1 MEKIRNFCIIAH
13 IDHGKSTL
21 ADRMM
26 ELTGT
31 VEKREM
37 KSQLLDSMELER
49 EKGIT
54 IKLTPV
60 TMKWKDYI
68 LNLIDTPGHVDFSY
82 EVSRSLQAVET
93 AILVVDATQGIQAQ
107 TLANVYLAI
116 EQDLKIIPVINKVD
130 LPAADVPGVAAQIMN
145 LLGCSREEII
155 EVSGKTGLNVEKVL
169 DAIISEGVSP
179 TVAESAFPSAG
190 LEFLSTSYTG
200 TPAEPSLRDEPVGSV
215 RNIRVKNPNQDMLQ
229 GKQSSAV
236 AGKVS
241 SEVTRALIFDSYF
254 DDYRG
259 VVLYVRV
266 FEGEIKKNAEIL
278 MMAAGAKGVALEVGI
293 LTPKMTPRE
302 SLRAGE
308 IGYIVTNLKTTREA
322 KVGDTVTLMKGA
334 EVKREDEKVT
344 IFRGGKVMEAL
355 PGYKNVLPFV
365 YAGFFP
371 VSNDQYKDL
380 KEAIEKLSLSD
391 SALRFEPENSPV
403 LGFGLR
409 IGFLG
414 LLHMDI
420 IRERLEREFKLDLI
434 VTNPST
440 NYEVLMN
447 NGEIIEIKSAASLPD
462 PNEILEIR
470 EPWVKGE
477 IILPKGM
484 IGNVLNLINE
494 KRGRQTNLSY
504 IEERAVI
511 DFEAPMANLLTDFY
525 DQLKSAT
532 SGYASFNYELNGYQA
547 EDLVRVDFL
556 VAGHKMD
563 ALSVMAHRSEA
574 DGIGREVTKKLK
586 EVIPRQNYEVA
597 LQAAIGSRIIAR
609 ETIGA
614 YRKDVT
620 VKIHTG
626 DRDRKA
632 KLLEKQKRGKARMK
646 RFGKVDIPSEAFTV
660 MLKRD

>member
-1 MEKIRNFCIIAH
+1 MNSDHIRNFCIIAH

-26 ELTGT
+26 EITAT
-31 VEKREM
+31 VEKRQM

-60 TMKWKDYI
+60 QMHYKGFE

-82 EVSRSLQAVET
+82 EVSRSLQAVES

-107 TLANVYLAI
+107 TLANVYLAL
-116 EQDLKIIPVINKVD
+116 EQDLTIIPVINKID
-130 LPAADVPGVAAQIMN
+130 LPAADVEKVSNEIIN
-145 LLGCSREEII
+145 LLGCKKEEII
-155 EVSGKTGLNVEKVL
+155 PVSAKTGLNVEAVL
-169 DAIISEGVSP
+169 DAIIEKAPSP
-179 TVAESAFPSAG
+179 KAPVDTQAVSAG
-190 LEFLSTSYTG
+190 E
-200 TPAEPSLRDEPVGSV
+200 
-215 RNIRVKNPNQDMLQ
+215 
-229 GKQSSAV
+229 
-236 AGKVS
+236 
-241 SEVTRALIFDSYF
+241 TRALIFDSYF

-259 VVLYVRV
+259 VVLYIRV
-266 FEGEIKKNAEIL
+266 FNGQIKKNDNIF
-278 MMAAGAKGVALEVGI
+278 MMASKINGIALEVGA
-293 LTPKMTPRE
+293 LKPGMQPKD
-302 SLRAGE
+302 SLSEGE
-308 IGYIVTNLKTTREA
+308 VGYIVTNLKTTREA
-322 KVGDTVTLMKGA
+322 KVGDTVTLSKKPA
-334 EVKREDEKVT
+334 ST
-344 IFRGGKVMEAL
+344 PL

-420 IRERLEREFKLDLI
+420 IKERLEREFKLDLV

-440 NYEVLMN
+440 NYQVRLN
-447 NGEIIEIKSAASLPD
+447 SGEEIEIKSASNLPD
-462 PNEILEIR
+462 ANYVSEIR

-477 IILPKGM
+477 IILPVAM
-484 IGNVLNLINE
+484 IGNVLTLIVE
-494 KRGRQTNLSY
+494 KRGLQKNISY
-504 IEERAVI
+504 LEDRAVI
-511 DFEAPMANLLTDFY
+511 NFEAPMANLLTDFY
-525 DQLKSAT
+525 DQLKSLT
-532 SGYASFNYELNGYQA
+532 SGYASFNYEISDYRP

-556 VAGHKMD
+556 IGGERID
-563 ALSVMAHRSEA
+563 ALALMCHRSES
-574 DGIGREVTKKLK
+574 DSIGRTITKKLK
-586 EVIPRQNYEVA
+586 EVIPRQNFEVA
-597 LQAAIGSRIIAR
+597 LQAAIGARIIAR

-614 YRKDVT
+614 FRKDVT

-646 RFGKVDIPSEAFTV
+646 RFGKIDIPSEAFTV

>member
-1 MEKIRNFCIIAH
+1 MNSANIRNFCIIAH

-26 ELTGT
+26 EITGT
-31 VEKREM
+31 VEKRQM

-60 TMKWKDYI
+60 QMKYKGYE

-82 EVSRSLQAVET
+82 EVSRSLQAVES

-116 EQDLKIIPVINKVD
+116 EQNLTIIPVINKVD
-130 LPAADVPGVAAQIMN
+130 LPAADVERVSSEIIN
-145 LLGCSREEII
+145 LLGCDPSEII
-155 EVSGKTGLNVEKVL
+155 PVSAKTGLNVEKVL
-169 DAIISEGVSP
+169 DRIIEFAPAPNKSSVDTSLTDHTAVSATNSE
-179 TVAESAFPSAG
+179 
-190 LEFLSTSYTG
+190 
-200 TPAEPSLRDEPVGSV
+200 
-215 RNIRVKNPNQDMLQ
+215 
-229 GKQSSAV
+229 
-236 AGKVS
+236 
-241 SEVTRALIFDSYF
+241 TRALIFDSYF

-259 VVLYVRV
+259 VVLYVRIV
-266 FEGEIKKNAEIL
+266 DGSISKNAAIEMLATKTSGI
-278 MMAAGAKGVALEVGI
+278 ALEVGI
-293 LTPKMTPRE
+293 LKPEMSPKD
-302 SLRAGE
+302 SLSEGE
-308 IGYIVTNLKTTREA
+308 VGYIVTNLKTTREA
-322 KVGDTVTLMKGA
+322 KVGDTVTLKKA
-334 EVKREDEKVT
+334 PAKNP
-344 IFRGGKVMEAL
+344 L

-420 IRERLEREFKLDLI
+420 IKERLEREFKLDLV

-440 NYEVLMN
+440 NYEVTLN
-447 NGEIIEIKSAASLPD
+447 SGEELEIKSAANLPD
-462 PNEILEIR
+462 ASTIAEIR

-477 IILPKGM
+477 IILPVSM
-484 IGNVLNLINE
+484 IGNVLQLIVE
-494 KRGRQTNLSY
+494 KRGLQKNISY
-504 IEERAVI
+504 LEDRALI

-525 DQLKSAT
+525 DQLKSLT
-532 SGYASFNYELNGYQA
+532 SGYASFNYEINGYRA

-556 VAGHKMD
+556 VGGEKMD
-563 ALSVMAHRSEA
+563 ALALMCHRSEA
-574 DGIGREVTKKLK
+574 DALGRSITKKLK
-586 EVIPRQNYEVA
+586 EVIPRQNFEVA
-597 LQAAIGSRIIAR
+597 LQAAIGARIIAR

-614 YRKDVT
+614 FRKDVT

-646 RFGKVDIPSEAFTV
+646 RFGKIDIPSEAFTV

>member
-1 MEKIRNFCIIAH
+1 MNSDHIRNFCIIAH

-26 ELTGT
+26 EITAT
-31 VEKREM
+31 VEKRQM

-60 TMKWKDYI
+60 QMHYKGYE

-82 EVSRSLQAVET
+82 EVSRSLQAVES

-107 TLANVYLAI
+107 TLANVYLAL
-116 EQDLKIIPVINKVD
+116 EQDLTIIPVINKID
-130 LPAADVPGVAAQIMN
+130 LPAADVEKVSNEIIN
-145 LLGCSREEII
+145 LLGCKKEEII
-155 EVSGKTGLNVEKVL
+155 PVSAKTGLNVEAVL
-169 DAIISEGVSP
+169 DAIIDKAPSP
-179 TVAESAFPSAG
+179 KVPLDLEVTVAP
-190 LEFLSTSYTG
+190 
-200 TPAEPSLRDEPVGSV
+200 D
-215 RNIRVKNPNQDMLQ
+215 Q
-229 GKQSSAV
+229 
-236 AGKVS
+236 
-241 SEVTRALIFDSYF
+241 TRALIFDSYF

-259 VVLYVRV
+259 VVLYVRI
-266 FEGEIKKNAEIL
+266 FNGQIKKNDNIF
-278 MMAAGAKGVALEVGI
+278 MMASKINGIALEVGV
-293 LTPKMTPRE
+293 LKPGMQPKD
-302 SLRAGE
+302 SLSEGE
-308 IGYIVTNLKTTREA
+308 VGYIVTNLKTTREA
-322 KVGDTVTLMKGA
+322 KVGDTVTLHKKPA
-334 EVKREDEKVT
+334 KT
-344 IFRGGKVMEAL
+344 PL

-380 KEAIEKLSLSD
+380 KDAIEKLSLSD

-420 IRERLEREFKLDLI
+420 IKERLEREFKLDLV

-440 NYEVLMN
+440 NYQVRLN
-447 NGEIIEIKSAASLPD
+447 SGEELEIKSASNLPD
-462 PNEILEIR
+462 ASYVAEIR

-477 IILPKGM
+477 IILPVSM
-484 IGNVLNLINE
+484 IGNVLTLIIE
-494 KRGRQTNLSY
+494 KRGLQKNISY
-504 IEERAVI
+504 LEDRALI

-525 DQLKSAT
+525 DQLKSLT
-532 SGYASFNYELNGYQA
+532 SGYASFNYEISDYRP

-556 VAGHKMD
+556 IGGERMD
-563 ALSVMAHRSEA
+563 ALALMCHRSEA
-574 DGIGREVTKKLK
+574 DAIGRTITKKLK
-586 EVIPRQNYEVA
+586 EVIPRQNFEVA
-597 LQAAIGSRIIAR
+597 LQAAIGARIIAR

-614 YRKDVT
+614 FRKDVT

-646 RFGKVDIPSEAFTV
+646 RFGKIDIPSEAFTV

>member
-1 MEKIRNFCIIAH
+1 MNSANIRNFCIIAH

-26 ELTGT
+26 EVTGT
-31 VEKREM
+31 VEKRQM

-60 TMKWKDYI
+60 QMKYKGYE

-82 EVSRSLQAVET
+82 EVSRSLQAVES

-116 EQDLKIIPVINKVD
+116 EQNLTIIPVINKVD
-130 LPAADVPGVAAQIMN
+130 LPAADVERVSSEIIN
-145 LLGCSREEII
+145 LLGCDPSEII
-155 EVSGKTGLNVEKVL
+155 PVSAKTGLNVEKVL
-169 DAIISEGVSP
+169 DRIIEYAPAPNKSSVDTSLEN
-179 TVAESAFPSAG
+179 SAT
-190 LEFLSTSYTG
+190 L
-200 TPAEPSLRDEPVGSV
+200 PAS
-215 RNIRVKNPNQDMLQ
+215 
-229 GKQSSAV
+229 SSATLPT
-236 AGKVS
+236 S
-241 SEVTRALIFDSYF
+241 TPETRALIFDSYF

-259 VVLYVRV
+259 VVLYVRIV
-266 FEGEIKKNAEIL
+266 DGSISKNAAIEMLATKTSGI
-278 MMAAGAKGVALEVGI
+278 ALEVGI
-293 LTPKMTPRE
+293 LKPEMSPKN
-302 SLRAGE
+302 SLSEGE
-308 IGYIVTNLKTTREA
+308 VGYIVTNLKTTREA
-322 KVGDTVTLMKGA
+322 KVGDTVTLKKA
-334 EVKREDEKVT
+334 PAKNP
-344 IFRGGKVMEAL
+344 L

-420 IRERLEREFKLDLI
+420 IKERLEREFKLDLV

-440 NYEVLMN
+440 NYEVTLN
-447 NGEIIEIKSAASLPD
+447 SGEELEIKSAANLPD
-462 PNEILEIR
+462 ASSIAEIR

-477 IILPKGM
+477 IILPVSM
-484 IGNVLNLINE
+484 IGNVLQLIVE
-494 KRGRQTNLSY
+494 KRGLQKNISY
-504 IEERAVI
+504 LEDRALI

-525 DQLKSAT
+525 DQLKSLT
-532 SGYASFNYELNGYQA
+532 SGYASFNYEINGYRA

-556 VAGHKMD
+556 VGGEKMD
-563 ALSVMAHRSEA
+563 ALALMCHRSEA
-574 DGIGREVTKKLK
+574 DALGRSITKKLK
-586 EVIPRQNYEVA
+586 EVIPRQNFEVA
-597 LQAAIGSRIIAR
+597 LQAAIGARIIAR

-614 YRKDVT
+614 FRKDVT

-646 RFGKVDIPSEAFTV
+646 RFGKIDIPSEAFTV

>member
-1 MEKIRNFCIIAH
+1 MDKIRNFCIIAH
-13 IDHGKSTL
+13 IDHGKSTI

-26 ELTGT
+26 EITGT
-31 VEKREM
+31 VSKREM
-37 KSQLLDSMELER
+37 KSQLLDSMDLER

-54 IKLTPV
+54 IKLAPV
-60 TMKWKDYI
+60 TMNWKGYV

-93 AILVVDATQGIQAQ
+93 AVLVVDATQGIQAQ
-107 TLANVYLAI
+107 TLANVYLAL
-116 EQDLKIIPVINKVD
+116 EQDLTIIPVINKVD
-130 LPAADVPGVAAQIMN
+130 LPAADVEGVAAQIMN
-145 LLGCSREEII
+145 LLGCKRDEII
-155 EVSGKTGLNVEKVL
+155 EVSGKTGLNVDKIL
-169 DAIISEGVSP
+169 DKLINLDIKIDTDTNCA
-179 TVAESAFPSAG
+179 T
-190 LEFLSTSYTG
+190 
-200 TPAEPSLRDEPVGSV
+200 
-215 RNIRVKNPNQDMLQ
+215 K
-229 GKQSSAV
+229 
-236 AGKVS
+236 
-241 SEVTRALIFDSYF
+241 ALIFDSYF

-259 VVLYVRV
+259 VVLYVRI
-266 FEGEIKKNAEIL
+266 FEGEIDKNSEIL
-278 MMAAGAKGVALEVGI
+278 MMAAETKGLALEVGI
-293 LTPKMTPRE
+293 LTPKMTPRD
-302 SLRAGE
+302 SLKAGE

-322 KVGDTVTLMKGA
+322 KVGDTVTL
-334 EVKREDEKVT
+334 VKNLAK
-344 IFRGGKVMEAL
+344 EAL

-371 VSNDQYKDL
+371 VSNDQYKEL

-391 SALRFEPENSPV
+391 SALQYAPENSPV

-420 IRERLEREFKLDLI
+420 IKERLEREFGLDLI
-434 VTNPST
+434 ITNPST
-440 NYEVLMN
+440 NYEVLLN
-447 NGEIIEIKSAASLPD
+447 TGELIEIKSASDLPD
-462 PNEILEIR
+462 MTEIAEIR

-477 IILPKGM
+477 IIVPREM

-494 KRGRQTNLSY
+494 KRGHQTNLSY

-532 SGYASFNYELNGYQA
+532 SGYASFNYELNGYKA
-547 EDLVRVDFL
+547 EDLVRIDFL
-556 VAGHKMD
+556 VAGEKMD
-563 ALSVMAHRSEA
+563 ALSVMAHKTEA
-574 DGIGREVTKKLK
+574 EAIGREVTKKLK
-586 EVIPRQNYEVA
+586 EVIPRQNFEVA
-597 LQAAIGSRIIAR
+597 LQAAIGARIIAR

-614 YRKDVT
+614 YRKDVL

-646 RFGKVDIPSEAFTV
+646 RFGKIDIPPEAFTV
-660 MLKRD
+660 MLKRQ

>member
-1 MEKIRNFCIIAH
+1 MNSANIRNFCIIAH

-26 ELTGT
+26 EITGT
-31 VEKREM
+31 VEKRQM

-60 TMKWKDYI
+60 QMKYKGYE

-82 EVSRSLQAVET
+82 EVSRSLQAVES

-116 EQDLKIIPVINKVD
+116 EQNLTIIPVINKVD
-130 LPAADVPGVAAQIMN
+130 LPAADIERVSSEIIN
-145 LLGCSREEII
+145 LLGCDPSEII
-155 EVSGKTGLNVEKVL
+155 PVSAKTGLNVEKVL
-169 DAIISEGVSP
+169 DRIIEYAPAPNKSSVDASLKN
-179 TVAESAFPSAG
+179 SATLPN
-190 LEFLSTSYTG
+190 ST
-200 TPAEPSLRDEPVGSV
+200 PE
-215 RNIRVKNPNQDMLQ
+215 
-229 GKQSSAV
+229 
-236 AGKVS
+236 
-241 SEVTRALIFDSYF
+241 TRALIFDSYF

-259 VVLYVRV
+259 VVLYVRIV
-266 FEGEIKKNAEIL
+266 DGSINKNAAIEMLATKTSGI
-278 MMAAGAKGVALEVGI
+278 ALEVGI
-293 LTPKMTPRE
+293 LKPEMSPKD
-302 SLRAGE
+302 SLNEGE
-308 IGYIVTNLKTTREA
+308 VGYIVTNLKTTREA
-322 KVGDTVTLMKGA
+322 KVGDTVTLKKA
-334 EVKREDEKVT
+334 PAKNP
-344 IFRGGKVMEAL
+344 L

-420 IRERLEREFKLDLI
+420 IKERLEREFKLDLV

-440 NYEVLMN
+440 NYEVTLN
-447 NGEIIEIKSAASLPD
+447 SGEELEIKSAANLPD
-462 PNEILEIR
+462 ASTISEIR

-477 IILPKGM
+477 IILPVSM
-484 IGNVLNLINE
+484 IGNVLQLIVE
-494 KRGRQTNLSY
+494 KRGLQKNISY
-504 IEERAVI
+504 LEDRALI

-525 DQLKSAT
+525 DQLKSLT
-532 SGYASFNYELNGYQA
+532 SGYASFNYEINGYRA

-556 VAGHKMD
+556 VGGEKMD
-563 ALSVMAHRSEA
+563 ALALMCHRSEA
-574 DGIGREVTKKLK
+574 DALGRSITKKLK
-586 EVIPRQNYEVA
+586 EVIPRQNFEVA
-597 LQAAIGSRIIAR
+597 LQAAIGARIIAR

-614 YRKDVT
+614 FRKDVT

-646 RFGKVDIPSEAFTV
+646 RFGKIDIPSEAFTV

>member
-1 MEKIRNFCIIAH
+1 MNSANIRNFCIIAH

-26 ELTGT
+26 EITGT
-31 VEKREM
+31 VEKRQM

-60 TMKWKDYI
+60 QMKYKGYE

-82 EVSRSLQAVET
+82 EVSRSLQAVES

-116 EQDLKIIPVINKVD
+116 EQNLTIIPVINKVD
-130 LPAADVPGVAAQIMN
+130 LPAADVERVSNEIIN
-145 LLGCSREEII
+145 LLGCDPSEII
-155 EVSGKTGLNVEKVL
+155 PVSAKTGLNVEKVL
-169 DAIISEGVSP
+169 DRIIEFAPAPNKSSVDTSLKN
-179 TVAESAFPSAG
+179 SAT
-190 LEFLSTSYTG
+190 LSTSNSATLPTS
-200 TPAEPSLRDEPVGSV
+200 TPE
-215 RNIRVKNPNQDMLQ
+215 
-229 GKQSSAV
+229 
-236 AGKVS
+236 
-241 SEVTRALIFDSYF
+241 TRALIFDSYF

-259 VVLYVRV
+259 VVLYVRIV
-266 FEGEIKKNAEIL
+266 DGSIAKNAAIEMLATKTSGI
-278 MMAAGAKGVALEVGI
+278 ALEVGI
-293 LTPKMTPRE
+293 LKPEMSPKD
-302 SLRAGE
+302 SLSEGE
-308 IGYIVTNLKTTREA
+308 VGYIVTNLKTTREA
-322 KVGDTVTLMKGA
+322 KVGDTVTLKKTPA
-334 EVKREDEKVT
+334 KNP
-344 IFRGGKVMEAL
+344 L

-420 IRERLEREFKLDLI
+420 IKERLEREFKLDLV

-440 NYEVLMN
+440 NYEVTLN
-447 NGEIIEIKSAASLPD
+447 SGEELEIKSAANLPD
-462 PNEILEIR
+462 ASTIAEIR

-477 IILPKGM
+477 IILPVSM
-484 IGNVLNLINE
+484 IGNVLQLIVE
-494 KRGRQTNLSY
+494 KRGLQKNISY
-504 IEERAVI
+504 LEDRALI

-525 DQLKSAT
+525 DQLKSLT
-532 SGYASFNYELNGYQA
+532 SGYASFNYEINGYRA

-556 VAGHKMD
+556 VGGEKMD
-563 ALSVMAHRSEA
+563 ALALMCHRSEA
-574 DGIGREVTKKLK
+574 DALGRSITKKLK
-586 EVIPRQNYEVA
+586 EVIPRQNFEVA
-597 LQAAIGSRIIAR
+597 LQAAIGARIIAR

-614 YRKDVT
+614 FRKDVT

-646 RFGKVDIPSEAFTV
+646 RFGKIDIPSEAFTV

>member
-1 MEKIRNFCIIAH
+1 MERNRNFCIIAH
-13 IDHGKSTL
+13 IDHGKSTI

-37 KSQLLDSMELER
+37 KAQLLDSMELER

-54 IKLTPV
+54 IKLAPV
-60 TMKWKDYI
+60 TMHWKGYT

-82 EVSRSLQAVET
+82 EVSRSLQAVEV
-93 AILVVDATQGIQAQ
+93 AVLVVDATQGIQAQ

-116 EQDLKIIPVINKVD
+116 EQDLTIIPVINKID
-130 LPAADVPGVAAQIMN
+130 LPAADVEKVAAQIVN
-145 LLGCSREEII
+145 LLGCKREDII
-155 EVSGKTGLNVEKVL
+155 EVSGKTGYGVDKIL
-169 DAIISEGVSP
+169 DAVIETKPVFSSSVYDSENTGFVS
-179 TVAESAFPSAG
+179 
-190 LEFLSTSYTG
+190 
-200 TPAEPSLRDEPVGSV
+200 
-215 RNIRVKNPNQDMLQ
+215 
-229 GKQSSAV
+229 
-236 AGKVS
+236 
-241 SEVTRALIFDSYF
+241 TRALIFDSYF

-278 MMAAGAKGVALEVGI
+278 MMAAGTKGLALEVGV
-293 LTPKMTPRE
+293 LTPKMTPRG
-302 SLRAGE
+302 SLREGE

-322 KVGDTVTLMKGA
+322 KVGDTVTTV
-334 EVKREDEKVT
+334 VKAPIQNPLEP
-344 IFRGGKVMEAL
+344 L
-355 PGYKNVLPFV
+355 PGYKDVLPFV

-371 VSNDQYKDL
+371 VSNDQYKEL
-380 KEAIEKLSLSD
+380 KEAIEKLALSD
-391 SALRFEPENSPV
+391 SALRYEPENSPV

-420 IRERLEREFKLDLI
+420 IRERLEREFELDLI

-440 NYEVLMN
+440 NYEVVMN
-447 NGEIIEIKSAASLPD
+447 NGEVIEIKSAADLPD
-462 PNEILEIR
+462 ASEIREIR

-477 IILPKGM
+477 IILPKPM
-484 IGNVLNLINE
+484 IGPVLDLINR
-494 KRGRQTNLSY
+494 KRGHQTNLSY
-504 IEERAVI
+504 IEDRAVI

-532 SGYASFNYELNGYQA
+532 SGYASFNYELNGYKA

-556 VAGHKMD
+556 VGGHKID
-563 ALSVMAHRSEA
+563 ALSVMCHRSEA
-574 DGIGREVTKKLK
+574 DVIGRETTKKLK
-586 EVIPRQNYEVA
+586 EVIPRQNWEVA
-597 LQAAIGSRIIAR
+597 LQAAIGARIIAR

-646 RFGKVDIPSEAFTV
+646 RFGKIDIPSEAFTV

>member
-1 MEKIRNFCIIAH
+1 MNSANIRNFCIIAH

-26 ELTGT
+26 EITGT
-31 VEKREM
+31 VEKRQM

-60 TMKWKDYI
+60 QMKYKGYE

-82 EVSRSLQAVET
+82 EVSRSLQAVES

-116 EQDLKIIPVINKVD
+116 EQNLNIIPVINKVD
-130 LPAADVPGVAAQIMN
+130 LPAADVERVSSEIIN
-145 LLGCSREEII
+145 LLGCDPSEII
-155 EVSGKTGLNVEKVL
+155 PVSAKTGLNVEKVL
-169 DAIISEGVSP
+169 DRIIEYAPAPNKSSVDTSLKN
-179 TVAESAFPSAG
+179 SAT
-190 LEFLSTSYTG
+190 L
-200 TPAEPSLRDEPVGSV
+200 PAS
-215 RNIRVKNPNQDMLQ
+215 
-229 GKQSSAV
+229 SSATLPI
-236 AGKVS
+236 S
-241 SEVTRALIFDSYF
+241 TPETRALIFDSYF

-259 VVLYVRV
+259 VVLYVRIV
-266 FEGEIKKNAEIL
+266 DGSISKNAAIEMLATKTSGI
-278 MMAAGAKGVALEVGI
+278 ALEVGI
-293 LTPKMTPRE
+293 LKPEMSPKD
-302 SLRAGE
+302 SLSEGE
-308 IGYIVTNLKTTREA
+308 VGYIVTNLKTTREA
-322 KVGDTVTLMKGA
+322 KVGDTVTLKKA
-334 EVKREDEKVT
+334 PAKNP
-344 IFRGGKVMEAL
+344 L

-420 IRERLEREFKLDLI
+420 IKERLEREFKLDLV

-440 NYEVLMN
+440 NYEVTLN
-447 NGEIIEIKSAASLPD
+447 SGEELEIKSAANLPD
-462 PNEILEIR
+462 ASTIAEIR

-477 IILPKGM
+477 IILPVSM
-484 IGNVLNLINE
+484 IGNVLQLIVE
-494 KRGRQTNLSY
+494 KRGLQKNISY
-504 IEERAVI
+504 LEDRALI

-525 DQLKSAT
+525 DQLKSLT
-532 SGYASFNYELNGYQA
+532 SGYASFNYEINGYRA

-556 VAGHKMD
+556 VGGEKMD
-563 ALSVMAHRSEA
+563 ALALMCHRSEA
-574 DGIGREVTKKLK
+574 DALGRSITKKLK
-586 EVIPRQNYEVA
+586 EVIPRQNFEVA
-597 LQAAIGSRIIAR
+597 LQAAIGARIIAR

-614 YRKDVT
+614 FRKDVT

-646 RFGKVDIPSEAFTV
+646 RFGKIDIPSEAFTV

>member
-1 MEKIRNFCIIAH
+1 MNSANIRNFCIIAH

-26 ELTGT
+26 EITGT
-31 VEKREM
+31 VEKRQM
-37 KSQLLDSMELER
+37 KAQLLDSMELER

-60 TMKWKDYI
+60 QMKYKGYE

-82 EVSRSLQAVET
+82 EVSRSLQAVES

-116 EQDLKIIPVINKVD
+116 EQNLTIIPVINKVD
-130 LPAADVPGVAAQIMN
+130 LPAADVERVSSEIIN
-145 LLGCSREEII
+145 LLGCDPSEII
-155 EVSGKTGLNVEKVL
+155 PVSAKTGLNVEKVL
-169 DAIISEGVSP
+169 DRIIEYAPAPNKSSVDVSLKNFATLPASNSTMRP
-179 TVAESAFPSAG
+179 T
-190 LEFLSTSYTG
+190 STSATSPASSSVTLPTS
-200 TPAEPSLRDEPVGSV
+200 TPE
-215 RNIRVKNPNQDMLQ
+215 
-229 GKQSSAV
+229 
-236 AGKVS
+236 
-241 SEVTRALIFDSYF
+241 TRALIFDSYF

-259 VVLYVRV
+259 VVLYVRIV
-266 FEGEIKKNAEIL
+266 DGSISKNAAIEMLATKTFGI
-278 MMAAGAKGVALEVGI
+278 ALEVGI
-293 LTPKMTPRE
+293 LKPEMSPKD
-302 SLRAGE
+302 SLSEGE
-308 IGYIVTNLKTTREA
+308 VGYIVTNLKTTREA
-322 KVGDTVTLMKGA
+322 KVGDTVTLK
-334 EVKREDEKVT
+334 KVPA
-344 IFRGGKVMEAL
+344 KNPL

-420 IRERLEREFKLDLI
+420 IKERLEREFKLDLV

-440 NYEVLMN
+440 NYEVTLN
-447 NGEIIEIKSAASLPD
+447 SGEELEIKSAANLPD
-462 PNEILEIR
+462 ASTIAEIR

-477 IILPKGM
+477 IILPVSM
-484 IGNVLNLINE
+484 IGNVLQLIVE
-494 KRGRQTNLSY
+494 KRGLQKNISY
-504 IEERAVI
+504 LEDRALI

-525 DQLKSAT
+525 DQLKSLT
-532 SGYASFNYELNGYQA
+532 SGYASFNYEINGYRA

-556 VAGHKMD
+556 VGGEKMD
-563 ALSVMAHRSEA
+563 ALALMCHRSEA
-574 DGIGREVTKKLK
+574 DALGRSITKKLK
-586 EVIPRQNYEVA
+586 EVIPRQNFEVA
-597 LQAAIGSRIIAR
+597 LQAAIGARIIAR

-614 YRKDVT
+614 FRKDVT

-646 RFGKVDIPSEAFTV
+646 RFGKIDIPSEAFTV

>member
-1 MEKIRNFCIIAH
+1 MNNIRNFCIIAH
-13 IDHGKSTL
+13 IDHGKSTI

-31 VEKREM
+31 VAKRDM
-37 KSQLLDSMELER
+37 KSQLLDSMELEQER
-49 EKGIT
+49 GIT

-60 TMKWKDYI
+60 RMEWKGYI

-82 EVSRSLQAVET
+82 EVSRSLQAVE
-93 AILVVDATQGIQAQ
+93 AAVLVVDATQGIQAQ
-107 TLANVYLAI
+107 TLANVYLAL
-116 EQDLKIIPVINKVD
+116 EQDLRIIPVINKID
-130 LPAADVPGVAAQIMN
+130 LPAADVEKVANQIIN
-145 LLGCSREEII
+145 LLGCPRDEII
-155 EVSGKTGLNVEKVL
+155 EVSGKTGYGVDKIL
-169 DAIISEGVSP
+169 DAVVNDAS
-179 TVAESAFPSAG
+179 
-190 LEFLSTSYTG
+190 
-200 TPAEPSLRDEPVGSV
+200 
-215 RNIRVKNPNQDMLQ
+215 
-229 GKQSSAV
+229 
-236 AGKVS
+236 KVS
-241 SEVTRALIFDSYF
+241 MSDASPSQHARALIFDSYF

-259 VVLYVRV
+259 VVLYIRV
-266 FEGEIKKNAEIL
+266 VDGEIKSRSEIL
-278 MMAAGAKGVALEVGI
+278 MMATGVKGEALEVGV
-293 LTPKMTPRE
+293 LTPKMSPRA
-302 SLRAGE
+302 SLSQGE
-308 IGYIVTNLKTTREA
+308 IGYIVTNLKSTREA
-322 KVGDTVTLMKGA
+322 KVGDTVTLAMSPA
-334 EVKREDEKVT
+334 SEP
-344 IFRGGKVMEAL
+344 L
-355 PGYKNVLPFV
+355 PGYREVLPFV

-380 KEAIEKLSLSD
+380 REAVEKLALSD
-391 SALRFEPENSPV
+391 SALKYSYENSPV

-420 IRERLEREFKLDLI
+420 IKERLEREFGLDLI

-440 NYEVLMN
+440 NYEVVMN
-447 NGEIIEIKSAASLPD
+447 KTTGVAEKESASKIAETHTAKTDEYGHEIREIKSASELPD
-462 PNEILEIR
+462 ISEIYEIR

-477 IILPKGM
+477 IILPKEM
-484 IGNVLNLINE
+484 IGGVLNLINK
-494 KRGRQTNLSY
+494 KRGHQTNLSY

-525 DQLKSAT
+525 DELKSVT
-532 SGYASFNYELNGYQA
+532 SGYASFNYELNGYRA
-547 EDLVRVDFL
+547 EDLVRIDFL
-556 VAGHKMD
+556 VAGTRLD

-574 DGIGREVTKKLK
+574 EAIGREVTKKLK

-597 LQAAIGSRIIAR
+597 LQAAIGARIIAR

-646 RFGKVDIPSEAFTV
+646 RFGKVDIPPEAFTV
-660 MLKRD
+660 LLSR

>member
-1 MEKIRNFCIIAH
+1 MNTDKIRNFCIIAH

-26 ELTGT
+26 ELTNT
-31 VEKREM
+31 VDKRQM

-60 TMKWKDYI
+60 QMEYQGYI

-82 EVSRSLQAVET
+82 EVSRSLQAVEA

-107 TLANVYLAI
+107 TLANVYLAL
-116 EQDLKIIPVINKVD
+116 EQDLEIIPVINKID
-130 LPAADVPGVAAQIMN
+130 LPAANVEKVQNEIIN
-145 LLGCSREEII
+145 LLGCKKESII
-155 EVSGKTGLNVEKVL
+155 PVSAKTGLNVEKVL
-169 DAIISEGVSP
+169 DAIISIAPSP
-179 TVAESAFPSAG
+179 RTHDSASQTHDSTFRIHNPVPQIHDSTPKTHDFSAQ
-190 LEFLSTSYTG
+190 FTNSTNSQ
-200 TPAEPSLRDEPVGSV
+200 P
-215 RNIRVKNPNQDMLQ
+215 
-229 GKQSSAV
+229 
-236 AGKVS
+236 
-241 SEVTRALIFDSYF
+241 TRALIFDSYF

-259 VVLYVRV
+259 VVLYVRIMD
-266 FEGEIKKNAEIL
+266 GQINKNDQIH
-278 MMAAGAKGVALEVGI
+278 MMAAKTNGLALEVGT
-293 LTPKMTPRE
+293 LKPAMQAKN
-302 SLRAGE
+302 SLGQGE

-322 KVGDTVTLMKGA
+322 KVGDTVTLTKTPA
-334 EVKREDEKVT
+334 KT
-344 IFRGGKVMEAL
+344 PL

-380 KEAIEKLSLSD
+380 KDAIEKLSLSD
-391 SALRFEPENSPV
+391 SALKFEPENSPV

-420 IRERLEREFKLDLI
+420 IKERLEREFDLDLV

-440 NYEVLMN
+440 NYQVTLN
-447 NGEIIEIKSAASLPD
+447 SGEKLEIKSASNLPD
-462 PNEILEIR
+462 QSTVREIR

-477 IILPKGM
+477 IILPSLM
-484 IGNVLNLINE
+484 IGNVLNLIIE
-494 KRGRQTNLSY
+494 KRGRQKNLSY
-504 IEERAVI
+504 LEDRAVI
-511 DFEAPMANLLTDFY
+511 NFEAPMANLLTDFY
-525 DQLKSAT
+525 DQLKSLS
-532 SGYASFNYELNGYQA
+532 SGYASFNYEISDYRA

-556 VAGHKMD
+556 IASERMD
-563 ALSVMAHRSEA
+563 ALALMCHRSEA
-574 DGIGREVTKKLK
+574 DVIGRTITKKLK
-586 EVIPRQNYEVA
+586 EVIPRQNFEVA
-597 LQAAIGSRIIAR
+597 IQAAIGARILAR

-620 VKIHTG
+620 TKIHTG

-632 KLLEKQKRGKARMK
+632 KLLSKQKKGKARMK